1 MKDLRLKLLF
11 VFLSF
16 WGLDS
21 RAQGL
26 IDNVSV
32 LASTGFYS
40 ISGTVQ
46 GRNRSVS
53 GIGAHGVFLEGTFK
67 NHYKVFGGLSM
78 LISQGLTGDT
88 AMGFDLG
95 IKYYHWSRSGPRSD
109 QIGNISIQMQDIWRP
124 YLGFALRNREF
135 FSVLSSKYVGM
146 GVLGGVDYTYSKNV
160 FLNAE
165 FRIDQMLGSGDA
177 SLMFMTGVIGLGL
190 NLK

>member
-1 MKDLRLKLLF
+1 LKDLRLKI
-11 VFLSF
+11 LSIVLALS
-16 WGLDS
+16 GLDA

-26 IDNVSV
+26 IESVSV

-46 GRNRSVS
+46 GRSRSVS
-53 GIGAHGVFLEGTFK
+53 GVGAHGLFFEGTFL
-67 NHYKVFGGLSM
+67 NHYKAFGGLSM
-78 LISQGLTGDT
+78 LVSQGLTGDT

-95 IKYYHWSRSGPRSD
+95 LKYYHWSLSGPRSD
-109 QIGNISIQMQDIWRP
+109 TFGNISIQIQDIWRP
-124 YLGFALRNREF
+124 YFGFALRNREF

-146 GVLGGVDYTYSKNV
+146 GILAGTDYTYSKNV

-165 FRIDQMLGSGDA
+165 LRVDQMLGSGNA
-177 SLMFMTGVIGLGL
+177 SLMFITGVVGLGL